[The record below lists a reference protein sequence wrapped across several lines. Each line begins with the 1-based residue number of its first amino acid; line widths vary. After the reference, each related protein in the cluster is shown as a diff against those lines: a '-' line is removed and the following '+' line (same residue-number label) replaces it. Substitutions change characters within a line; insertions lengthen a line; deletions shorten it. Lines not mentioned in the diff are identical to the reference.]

1 MQNAAE
7 ILEHKSLRVTPCRVF
22 VLNEFL
28 KKDSVSYSELDLEKK
43 SKGNYDR
50 VTIYRTLKTFIDQD
64 ILHPIFENE
73 NHVKYAFCK
82 DHEHEKH
89 NHEHVHFKCTTC
101 STTQCL
107 DNVKVGL
114 TDLPKGFIKNEAN
127 YLIIGIC
134 DKCNSTNQ

>member
-7 ILEHKSLRVTPCRVF
+7 ILELKSLRITPCRVF

-28 KKDSVSYSELDLEKK
+28 KKDSISYSELDLEKK
-43 SKGNYDR
+43 SKGHYDR

-82 DHEHEKH
+82 DQELEKH
-89 NHEHVHFKCTTC
+89 NHEHVHFKCNAC
-101 STTQCL
+101 GITQCL
-107 DNVKVGL
+107 ENVKPGEFA
-114 TDLPKGFIKNEAN
+114 LPKGYLKTEVN
-127 YLIIGIC
+127 YLIIGKC
-134 DKCNSTNQ
+134 DKCNK

>member
-1 MQNAAE
+1 MQNATE
-7 ILEHKSLRVTPCRVF
+7 ILEFKSLRITPCRVF

-28 KKDSVSYSELDLEKK
+28 KKDSVSYSESDLEKK

-82 DHEHEKH
+82 DHESVKH
-89 NHEHVHFKCTTC
+89 NHEHVHFKCNDCGKTR
-101 STTQCL
+101 CL
-107 DNVKVGL
+107 ENVKMNEVV
-114 TDLPKGFIKNEAN
+114 LPHGFTKKEVN
-127 YLIIGIC
+127 YLIMGIC
-134 DKCNSTNQ
+134 NECNSTN